1 LKIRFSP
8 RARDDLR
15 SAVEYVAARNTIAA
29 AELRDHLLATIE
41 SLARGEFEGAEVRLR
56 SGAAVRSWPA
66 VAYRI
71 YYQRSAGTLRVV
83 RVYHQARRPIAKK

>member
-1 LKIRFSP
+1 LKVRFSP
-8 RARDDLR
+8 RARTDLR
-15 SAVEYVAARNTIAA
+15 SAVEFIAARSTRAA

-56 SGAAVRSWPA
+56 SGATVRSWP
-66 VAYRI
+66 VLPYRI
-71 YYQRSAGTLRVV
+71 YYQRSAETLRVV